1 MAASSVPRRRRRHLL
16 TPIVLLALL
25 HVLAPRC
32 AAAGLVDSRFN
43 AWDLL
48 PRRLAWSLMGTTVHS
63 AVDLL
68 PTFVAFAAPG
78 GPAATWRG
86 ACFAENE
93 AVLTLTPGGPNG
105 TGAGVGVSGAVLRLK
120 VTLTLP
126 SKSRTLHNAKK
137 IICSDHPC

>member
-105 TGAGVGVSGAVLRLK
+105 TGAIVLRIGGTGAGGRGAGRGGGRGRHCHRCLE
-120 VTLTLP
+120 
-126 SKSRTLHNAKK
+126 SLH
-137 IICSDHPC
+137 